1 MRECPSA
8 WHTVNIPQ
16 MGIADATSNAN
27 GQKEG
32 RSGDSN
38 QCVLTDCL
46 NSGFAHPYL
55 VFFMFLSPPWGG
67 VHSRK
72 NGAIY
77 REIPILNPALT
88 HHGLTSK
95 SLSQHF
101 AEKLKFLSCGLRE
114 QG

>member
-32 RSGDSN
+32 GSGDSN

-46 NSGFAHPYL
+46 NSGFEHPYL
-55 VFFMFLSPPWGG
+55 VFSTFLSPPWGG

-72 NGAIY
+72 HGAIY
-77 REIPILNPALT
+77 REIP
-88 HHGLTSK
+88 
-95 SLSQHF
+95 F
-101 AEKLKFLSCGLRE
+101 ESCFDPPWIDF
-114 QG
+114 QISFSAFC